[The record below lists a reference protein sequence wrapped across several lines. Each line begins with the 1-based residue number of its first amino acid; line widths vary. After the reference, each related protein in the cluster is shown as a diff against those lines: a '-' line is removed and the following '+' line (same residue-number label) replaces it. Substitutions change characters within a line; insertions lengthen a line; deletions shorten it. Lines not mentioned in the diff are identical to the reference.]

1 MLMLMTTMMMMMM
14 IMLMLMMTTMMLMMW
29 WWWWWWCWCWWRRWW
44 WWCWWWRWWW
54 WWWWFIFI
62 FIIYDDDDDND
73 EDEDDGDDDV
83 VVVVV
88 CLFVCLFVRELL
100 DKEASPF
107 LLRLHGWLMPAPGV
121 MHIVMETADTDL
133 LTALKRDMSLKRR
146 LNIAWEVG
154 LGLKCIHDAGY
165 IHEDLKPQNILV
177 RLHLL
182 PKNQKTLWPD
192 VSLLFS

>member
-1 MLMLMTTMMMMMM
+1 MVMMM
-14 IMLMLMMTTMMLMMW
+14 LLL
-29 WWWWWWCWCWWRRWW
+29 
-44 WWCWWWRWWW
+44 
-54 WWWWFIFI
+54 
-62 FIIYDDDDDND
+62 
-73 EDEDDGDDDV
+73 
-83 VVVVV
+83 
-88 CLFVCLFVRELL
+88 LFVCLFVRELL
-100 DKEASPF
+100 DKGASPF

-165 IHEDLKPQNILV
+165 IHADLKPQNILV

-182 PKNQKTLWPD
+182 PKTRNTKTL
-192 VSLLFS
+192 

>member
-1 MLMLMTTMMMMMM
+1 MVMMM
-14 IMLMLMMTTMMLMMW
+14 LLLL
-29 WWWWWWCWCWWRRWW
+29 
-44 WWCWWWRWWW
+44 
-54 WWWWFIFI
+54 F
-62 FIIYDDDDDND
+62 
-73 EDEDDGDDDV
+73 
-83 VVVVV
+83 V

-165 IHEDLKPQNILV
+165 IHADLKPQNILV

-182 PKNQKTLWPD
+182 PNQKTL
-192 VSLLFS
+192 